1 MAHISHMW
9 QWQNYEPFGKYT
21 KKAVFFL
28 LGDIRVVAW
37 LFVICCAWWMVL
49 IKSLLYSSSF
59 SLRVATLM
67 DRFSQIGAQARNISR
82 PGHKSL
88 FRYTTTW
95 FTITRAKEELQRFT
109 KQTQKQH
116 CIPWLTIMRHK
127 KVSQDKWLACHTLL
141 LFGVTLLLLVL
152 QSLISAPSKWPGE
165 KPSQEEAEDLFGFS
179 LEKKEPKG
187 VQRRP

>member
-1 MAHISHMW
+1 
-9 QWQNYEPFGKYT
+9 
-21 KKAVFFL
+21 
-28 LGDIRVVAW
+28 
-37 LFVICCAWWMVL
+37 
-49 IKSLLYSSSF
+49 
-59 SLRVATLM
+59 
-67 DRFSQIGAQARNISR
+67 
-82 PGHKSL
+82 
-88 FRYTTTW
+88 
-95 FTITRAKEELQRFT
+95 
-109 KQTQKQH
+109 
-116 CIPWLTIMRHK
+116 MRHK